1 MAINIKRLVSRA
13 LAATIMLASACMA
26 HAATAGPG
34 TWSTQQ
40 SWATDTVNG
49 GKLTGYFYWPASQ
62 PTLAGKRALV
72 LVLHGC
78 QQTATNDVI
87 NSGTDGGYNWKT
99 VAEKYGA
106 VIIAPNATGNVY
118 ANHCWDYA
126 STNHNRTSGHDAVL
140 LDVVNR
146 FVADPQ
152 YAIDPNQVYVTG
164 LSSGG
169 GETMALG
176 CLAPDVFAGIGI
188 NAGPTPGTT
197 TLQIGAVPSGY
208 SATTAANKCKA
219 MAGSSASKFSTQIAG
234 TIWGTFDYTVGQAYG
249 PLGAAAMRQVYGG
262 TFTAGSPETVPGGGV
277 NIPYR
282 DSNGKVRTHEIT
294 VTGLGHSWP
303 AGTGGQNMNYVDSSK
318 VNYPE
323 FVMDFW
329 YKNNLRV
336 SSVAG
341 PTVTSCSA
349 NVISATSATISGAAT
364 TPGSV
369 ANYTVA
375 LSGPTP
381 VNDNA
386 AGSGPNFSK
395 TYNLSNG
402 YYSGTVTATD
412 NLGQTSAACAVPQFL
427 VGSAPSLPAP
437 SGLSAGSASA
447 TAVPLSWNA
456 VNGAT
461 GYNVYRN
468 GVKVT
473 ATPVTTLTYTAT
485 GLTAGTTYSF
495 AVSSVGP
502 DGESAISAPV
512 SVTTTSGFVCT
523 TVTASNYA
531 HVKAGRAHHVA
542 GYALANGSDQVLGL
556 YSIFFMRTL
565 AQTSAG
571 YYIVGSCP

>member
-13 LAATIMLASACMA
+13 LAATVMLASACMA

-49 GKLTGYFYWPASQ
+49 GTLTGYYYWPASQ

-78 QQTATNDVI
+78 LQTATNDVI
-87 NSGTDGGYNWKT
+87 NSSTDGGYNWKT

-106 VIIAPNATGNVY
+106 VVIAPNATGNVY
-118 ANHCWDYA
+118 SNHCWDYA
-126 STNHNRTSGHDAVL
+126 STNHNRSSGHDAVL

-146 FVADPQ
+146 FVADPK

-208 SATTAANKCKA
+208 TAATAANKCKA
-219 MAGSSASKFSTQIAG
+219 MAGASASKFSTQIAG

-262 TFTAGSPETVPGGGV
+262 TFTAGAAESVPGGGSNV
-277 NIPYR
+277 PYR

-294 VTGLGHSWP
+294 VSGMGHSWP
-303 AGTGGQNMNYVDSSK
+303 AGAGGQNMNYVDSTK
-318 VNYPE
+318 VDYPE

-329 YKNNLRV
+329 FKNNLRV

-341 PTVTSCSA
+341 PTMTACSA
-349 NVISATSATISGAAT
+349 SVVSATSASISGAAT
-364 TPGSV
+364 TSGSV

-375 LSGPTP
+375 LNGPTP
-381 VNDNA
+381 INDST

-395 TYNLSNG
+395 TYNLGNG

-412 NLGQTSAACAVPQFL
+412 NLGQTSAACAVAQFL

-495 AVSSVGP
+495 AVSAVGP

-512 SVTTTSGFVCT
+512 SVTTSSGFACT

-531 HVKAGRAHHVA
+531 HVKAGRAHQVL
-542 GYALANGSDQVLGL
+542 GYALANGSDQVMGL
-556 YSIFFMRTL
+556 YSIFFVRTL
-565 AQTSAG
+565 AQTAAG

>member
-1 MAINIKRLVSRA
+1 MAINIKRLVTRTFA
-13 LAATIMLASACMA
+13 GTIMLASACMA
-26 HAATAGPG
+26 QAATAGPG

-40 SWATDTVNG
+40 SWANDTVNG
-49 GKLTGYFYWPASQ
+49 GQLTGYFYWPASQ

-87 NSGTDGGYNWKT
+87 NSSTDGGYNWKA

-106 VIIAPNATGNVY
+106 VVIAPNAPGNVY
-118 ANHCWDYA
+118 SNHCWDYA

-146 FVADPQ
+146 FIADPK

-208 SATTAANKCKA
+208 SASTAASKCKA
-219 MAGSSASKFSTQIAG
+219 MAGSSASKFATQIAG

-262 TFTAGSPETVPGGGV
+262 SYTADAATTVPGGGS
-277 NIPYR
+277 NIQYR

-294 VTGLGHSWP
+294 VSGMGHSWP
-303 AGTGGQNMNYVDSSK
+303 AGTGGQNMNYVDATK
-318 VNYPE
+318 VDYPE

-329 YKNNLRV
+329 YKNNMRV
-336 SSVAG
+336 STVAG

-364 TPGSV
+364 TTGSV

-375 LSGPTP
+375 LNGPTP
-381 VNDNA
+381 VNDSA
-386 AGSGPNFSK
+386 AGSGPSFSK

-412 NLGQTSAACAVPQFL
+412 NLGQTSAACNVAQFL
-427 VGSAPSLPAP
+427 VGNAPSLPP
-437 SGLSAGSASA
+437 PGGLSAGSPSA

-495 AVSSVGP
+495 AVSAVGP
-502 DGESAISAPV
+502 DGESAISAAV
-512 SVTTTSGFVCT
+512 SVTTTSGFACT

-531 HVKAGRAHHVA
+531 HVKAGRAHQA
-542 GYALANGSDQVLGL
+542 SGYALANGSDQVLGL

>member
-1 MAINIKRLVSRA
+1 
-13 LAATIMLASACMA
+13 
-26 HAATAGPG
+26 
-34 TWSTQQ
+34 
-40 SWATDTVNG
+40 
-49 GKLTGYFYWPASQ
+49 
-62 PTLAGKRALV
+62 
-72 LVLHGC
+72 
-78 QQTATNDVI
+78 
-87 NSGTDGGYNWKT
+87 
-99 VAEKYGA
+99 
-106 VIIAPNATGNVY
+106 
-118 ANHCWDYA
+118 
-126 STNHNRTSGHDAVL
+126 
-140 LDVVNR
+140 
-146 FVADPQ
+146 
-152 YAIDPNQVYVTG
+152 
-164 LSSGG
+164 
-169 GETMALG
+169 
-176 CLAPDVFAGIGI
+176 
-188 NAGPTPGTT
+188 
-197 TLQIGAVPSGY
+197 
-208 SATTAANKCKA
+208 
-219 MAGSSASKFSTQIAG
+219 
-234 TIWGTFDYTVGQAYG
+234 
-249 PLGAAAMRQVYGG
+249 
-262 TFTAGSPETVPGGGV
+262 
-277 NIPYR
+277 
-282 DSNGKVRTHEIT
+282 
-294 VTGLGHSWP
+294 
-303 AGTGGQNMNYVDSSK
+303 MNYVDSSK

-381 VNDNA
+381 VNDTA

-427 VGSAPSLPAP
+427 VGNAPSLPPP
-437 SGLSAGSASA
+437 SGLSAGSPSA

-473 ATPVTTLTYTAT
+473 AAPVGTLTYTAT
-485 GLTAGTTYSF
+485 GLAAGTTYSF

-523 TVTASNYA
+523 TVTASNYS